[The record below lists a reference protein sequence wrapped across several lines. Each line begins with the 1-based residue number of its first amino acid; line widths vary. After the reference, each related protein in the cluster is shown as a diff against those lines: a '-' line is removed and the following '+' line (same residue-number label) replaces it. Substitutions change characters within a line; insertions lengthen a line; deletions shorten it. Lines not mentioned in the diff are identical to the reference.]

1 MSNPHP
7 IEDNIELSAAAQALQ
22 EAAEKAAEGADP
34 RDEEIAKLKDQ
45 LLRALAEMDNT
56 RKRAEKTAADARA
69 YAIAGFAKDLLDVAD
84 NLRRALDAAPDDQ
97 RDSALVQGIEATERA
112 MLASFERN
120 GLQRIAP
127 TSGKFDANWHE
138 VMFEQA
144 IDGVEPGTIIAL
156 LESGYALN
164 DRLLRPARVGVA
176 K

>member
-1 MSNPHP
+1 MNKPHP

-22 EAAEKAAEGADP
+22 EAGVQAAENADP

-84 NLRRALDAAPDDQ
+84 NLRRALDATPEDQ
-97 RDSALVQGIEATERA
+97 KDTPLIQGIEATERA
-112 MLASFERN
+112 MLACFERN
-120 GLQRIAP
+120 GLQKIAP
-127 TSGKFDANWHE
+127 TEGKFDANFHE
-138 VMFEQA
+138 VMFEQPV
-144 IDGVEPGTIIAL
+144 DGIEPGTIIAL
-156 LESGYALN
+156 LETGYALN